1 MNKIKINISQNEY
14 LFYFLALAII
24 IFGYLI
30 YIYSPKSN
38 NSNNK
43 KIINNN
49 LSSEYNI
56 IVGID
61 FGSTKSG
68 YYIIFNAFNNQEIIY
83 NKISSQIILS
93 KINNACLY
101 IGDKA
106 LNYLKGNKYDSNI
119 LYFDTFKKYLDP
131 NNYNNLIKSDY
142 PGDEIELNII
152 MQEYMSKM
160 KEEIENQIKERN
172 KEYNID
178 EIKWII
184 SISPLLNIKQKIIME
199 NIAKKIGISNLD
211 IILEPQA
218 ETLYIFKEEN
228 KLLKNFIKN
237 DKTFLIVDIGGY
249 TIDFSANKISEKNNL
264 EQIMIPFSLANGSFL
279 INQKIFDI
287 FTKFVG
293 KRKIKEKNYLIIKE
307 IMDHIEKK
315 KIEIDLNDT
324 GNLYLNIKSFRIFCK
339 SIFGSIKN
347 IFVDTPDI
355 CKKNIDGMNLT
366 YDNNALIIPNKYILD
381 IINQYITN
389 IFSSME
395 YILSK
400 LINIDLIIF
409 TGGFINNKIFKGRIN
424 EYKKRHKSEI
434 IFMKEPQLTVMK
446 GTALFGLNQNKKIK
460 RIIPL
465 TLGVISYEKI
475 NLNEICD
482 DEYLDINKKGKRCYK
497 YLIFVKRNESIENN
511 KIISYDIYIKYK
523 RIYIFY
529 SYENE
534 ITKYNYKV
542 LGCVDANFNESN
554 NNNDIK
560 KINLTMKFN
569 DYINISIIDNNFN
582 VQNSTL
588 LMYPKNM
595 YKKN

>member
-184 SISPLLNIKQKIIME
+184 SISPLLNIKQKIIIE

-293 KRKIKEKNYLIIKE
+293 ERKIKEKNYLIIKE

-324 GNLYLNIKSFRIFCK
+324 GNLYLTIKSFRIFCK

-409 TGGFINNKIFKGRIN
+409 TGGFINNKIFKERIN
-424 EYKKRHKSEI
+424 EYKKSHKPEI
-434 IFMKEPQLTVMK
+434 IFMKEPQLTIMK
-446 GTALFGLNQNKKIK
+446 GAALFGLNQNKKIK
-460 RIIPL
+460 RIIPI
-465 TLGVISYEKI
+465 TLGVISYET

-482 DEYLDINKKGKRCYK
+482 DEYLDINKKEKRCYK
-497 YLIFVKRNESIENN
+497 YLIFVKRNESIEND
-511 KIISYDIYIKYK
+511 KIISHEIYIKYK

-595 YKKN
+595 YIKN

>member
-1 MNKIKINISQNEY
+1 MNKIKINISQNDY

-83 NKISSQIILS
+83 NKISSQIILR

-106 LNYLKGNKYDSNI
+106 LNYLKENKYDSNI
-119 LYFDTFKKYLDP
+119 LYFDTFKKYLNP
-131 NNYNNLIKSDY
+131 NNYNNLIKSNY
-142 PGDEIELNII
+142 RGDEIELNII
-152 MQEYMSKM
+152 IQEYMSKM
-160 KEEIENQIKERN
+160 KEEIENKIKERN

-199 NIAKKIGISNLD
+199 NIVKKIGISNLD
-211 IILEPQA
+211 IILEPKA

-293 KRKIKEKNYLIIKE
+293 ERKIKEKNYLIIKE

-409 TGGFINNKIFKGRIN
+409 TGGFINNKIFKERIN
-424 EYKKRHKSEI
+424 EYKKGHKPGI

-446 GTALFGLNQNKKIK
+446 GAALFGLNQNKKIK

-542 LGCVDANFNESN
+542 LGCVDAIFNKS

-560 KINLTMKFN
+560 
-569 DYINISIIDNNFN
+569 
-582 VQNSTL
+582 
-588 LMYPKNM
+588 
-595 YKKN
+595 

>member
-1 MNKIKINISQNEY
+1 
-14 LFYFLALAII
+14 
-24 IFGYLI
+24 
-30 YIYSPKSN
+30 
-38 NSNNK
+38 
-43 KIINNN
+43 
-49 LSSEYNI
+49 
-56 IVGID
+56 
-61 FGSTKSG
+61 
-68 YYIIFNAFNNQEIIY
+68 
-83 NKISSQIILS
+83 
-93 KINNACLY
+93 
-101 IGDKA
+101 
-106 LNYLKGNKYDSNI
+106 
-119 LYFDTFKKYLDP
+119 
-131 NNYNNLIKSDY
+131 
-142 PGDEIELNII
+142 
-152 MQEYMSKM
+152 MSKM
-160 KEEIENQIKERN
+160 KEEIENKIKERN

-184 SISPLLNIKQKIIME
+184 AISPLLNIKQKIIME

-409 TGGFINNKIFKGRIN
+409 TGGFINNKIFKERIN
-424 EYKKRHKSEI
+424 EYKKGHKPGI

-446 GTALFGLNQNKKIK
+446 GAALFGLNQNKKIK

-482 DEYLDINKKGKRCYK
+482 DEYLDINKKEKRCYK

-595 YKKN
+595 YIKN